1 MSVSVERL
9 EHNLAKLTVEI
20 PVEDIEKAIDKVY
33 QKQKNRI
40 QLPGFRKGKAPRKMI
55 EKMYG
60 KEVFLEDAVNECVP
74 EAYEA
79 ACKESELVIMS
90 RPEIEYQDVKA
101 GEPVVFM
108 ATVATRPEVTLGEY
122 KGLEVEDE
130 DATVT
135 DEEVEAK
142 LKEEQEKN
150 STTVPVEGR
159 PVQNGDIVELNFE
172 GFVDGQTFPGGK
184 GENFPLT
191 IGSHSFIDTFE
202 DQLIGAEIGEEREV
216 NVTFPEDYNAK
227 ELAGKPA
234 VFQTKILSI
243 KVKELPALDDE
254 FASEVSEFETLAE
267 YRADVRK
274 TLEEKKAEQAKT
286 AKEDKLIAKAVENAS
301 MDIPELMLT
310 SQAENMI
317 QEFSQRLS
325 YQGMSMEQYL
335 QYTGSTTEKMLEQN
349 KESAKIRIQSRLVL
363 EEIAKA
369 ENLEATEED
378 FEKEIANMASQYG
391 MEPEQ
396 VKEYMDDAQREEMK
410 ANILVQK
417 AVDLLYETAK

>member
-150 STTVPVEGR
+150 STTAPVEGR
-159 PVQNGDIVELNFE
+159 PVQDGDIVELNFE
-172 GFVDGQTFPGGK
+172 GFVDGQAFPGGK